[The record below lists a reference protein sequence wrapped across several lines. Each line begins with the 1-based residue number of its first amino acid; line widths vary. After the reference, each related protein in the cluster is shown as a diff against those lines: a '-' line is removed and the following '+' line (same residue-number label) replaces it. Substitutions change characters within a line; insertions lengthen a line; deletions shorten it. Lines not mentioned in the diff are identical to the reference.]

1 MKLTGYYM
9 TAICKFEDG
18 IKTICVV
25 DAQNRAQMLE
35 RLKAAYPEQ
44 PFKLYDF
51 VRTKFS
57 ANVQSADVVDINNKL
72 KEILEKLIDFFE
84 NFVDEMAESKT
95 NQTDAISHLQTIE
108 QKQDTM
114 IDLLRT
120 IAANTTK

>member
-1 MKLTGYYM
+1 MQMEKTLTGLWKKQSNSWKHAVKQADTPAQAGFIITDRKENIMKLTGYYM

-51 VRTKFS
+51 ERTKFS
-57 ANVQSADVVDINNKL
+57 ANVQSADIVDMRNLLNLADMDGVV
-72 KEILEKLIDFFE
+72 
-84 NFVDEMAESKT
+84 
-95 NQTDAISHLQTIE
+95 
-108 QKQDTM
+108 
-114 IDLLRT
+114 
-120 IAANTTK
+120 

>member
-1 MKLTGYYM
+1 MKLIGYYM

-51 VRTKFS
+51 ERTKFG
-57 ANVQSADVVDINNKL
+57 ADIVDVRNLLNLAGMDGVV
-72 KEILEKLIDFFE
+72 
-84 NFVDEMAESKT
+84 
-95 NQTDAISHLQTIE
+95 
-108 QKQDTM
+108 
-114 IDLLRT
+114 
-120 IAANTTK
+120 